1 MVFKYT
7 TCSTD
12 LPEHIDPRPGIQF
25 PKHAM
30 KQPNTPSQTHREA
43 LGYEPNILK
52 HARYQYY
59 HVIIILSIYD

>member
-7 TCSTD
+7 TRSSD

-25 PKHAM
+25 RKHAM
-30 KQPNTPSQTHREA
+30 KQPDTPSQTHREA

-52 HARYQYY
+52 HARYQSY
-59 HVIIILSIYD
+59 HVKINLSVYD